1 MKSIFAKWINRI
13 PRDWLVWMYRHMP
26 LNRFKNWAVRRSQHH
41 FLVAVLGVFTN
52 EKGEVLL
59 LRHSYREQ
67 EPWGIPGGWM
77 ELEQPEHGLKREIRE
92 ETGLEVHIDRLEKAI
107 QRSDPNCVDLIFS
120 GEVRAGTFVASSE
133 ITDIMYCRAGDWPK
147 GLPRSQQL
155 IIQGILDRR
164 LLRAQTAKEMEKI

>member
-1 MKSIFAKWINRI
+1 MLAKWINRI
-13 PRDWLVWMYRHMP
+13 PRDWLVWMYKHMP
-26 LNRFKNWAVRRSQHH
+26 LERVKNWAVRRSQHS

-77 ELEQPEHGLKREIRE
+77 ELEQPEQGLQREIRE
-92 ETGLEVHIDRLEKAI
+92 ETGLEVHIDRLERAI

-133 ITDIMYCRAGDWPK
+133 ITEIIYCQAGDWPE
-147 GLPRSQQL
+147 GLPQSQQW
-155 IIQGILDRR
+155 IIQGILDGRKKQ
-164 LLRAQTAKEMEKI
+164 AQAAEEMERI